1 MNFNLLLLL
10 VCFCFVQKTV
20 LSLQCLS
27 NACELAKAN
36 NECKP
41 VPPRCPK
48 GYVLRRGGIC
58 LCCDM
63 CKKVL
68 YEGGNCTAE
77 SPIAGRTS
85 DKVVCADGLQC
96 IGGVCKKWNP
106 GQNC

>member
-1 MNFNLLLLL
+1 MNLFILSVLLSFL
-10 VCFCFVQKTV
+10 VFVGDINALKCAPSACDTV
-20 LSLQCLS
+20 R
-27 NACELAKAN
+27 
-36 NECKP
+36 CKS
-41 VPPRCPK
+41 PPPKCPK
-48 GYVLRRGGIC
+48 GHILLPSGFC
-58 LCCDM
+58 LCCKS
-63 CKKVL
+63 CKKIL